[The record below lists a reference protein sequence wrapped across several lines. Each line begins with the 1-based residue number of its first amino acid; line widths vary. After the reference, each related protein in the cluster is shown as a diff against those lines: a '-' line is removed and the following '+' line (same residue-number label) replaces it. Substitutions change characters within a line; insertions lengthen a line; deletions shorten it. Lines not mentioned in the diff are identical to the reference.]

1 MKTLKHYLLPLSL
14 LLMGASH
21 VYAGEEVAA
30 IDTGDTAWMLT
41 SSLLVLM
48 MCLPGLAL
56 FYGGLV
62 RAKNVLSIFVQCFA
76 MAGIMSLLWVAFG
89 YALAAGGGGCDYFGW
104 DSSFLF
110 LNHIQE
116 GTVMDGGTIPES
128 VWVMFQMT
136 FVIISPAI
144 IVGAFAER
152 MKFSAVL
159 IFTVIWTVLSY
170 LPMWHMVWGGGLF
183 SGGDD
188 GNWLMGAHQ
197 HALDF
202 AGGNVVHINA
212 GIAGLVAC
220 IFLGKRKGYPG
231 PALVPHNVPYVLM
244 GAALLWVGWF
254 GFNAGSAGGASGSA
268 GMAMLTTQIAAASAL
283 VVWMGLEWIISKKP
297 TAVGAATGAVAG
309 LVAVTPA
316 AGTTG
321 VMGAMVLGAVSSLAC
336 YFAVTKLKHTFDYD
350 DSLDVFGVHGIG
362 GIVGALLTGVFIRGE
377 DGGSFLQFWV
387 QAKSVMVTI
396 VWSAAAATIAI
407 SIAKVLCR
415 GLRVDEDVEH
425 GGLDRTDHGEE
436 AYNWES

>member
-1 MKTLKHYLLPLSL
+1 MKTLKNYLLPLSL
-14 LLMGASH
+14 LLVGASQ
-21 VYAGEEVAA
+21 VNAGND
-30 IDTGDTAWMLT
+30 ISPLDTGDTAWMLT

-76 MAGIMSLLWVAFG
+76 MAGVMSLLWVAFG
-89 YALAAGGGGCDYFGW
+89 YAVAAGGNGNAYFGW
-104 DSSFLF
+104 DSSLTF
-110 LNHIQE
+110 LNHIKE
-116 GTVMDGGTIPES
+116 DTMMDGGTIPES

-170 LPMWHMVWGGGLF
+170 LPMWHMAWGGGLF
-183 SGGDD
+183 NGGEE

-212 GIAGLVAC
+212 GVAGLVAC
-220 IFLGKRKGYPG
+220 IFIGKRKGFPG
-231 PALVPHNVPYVLM
+231 PSLVPHNVPYVLV

-254 GFNAGSAGGASGSA
+254 GFNAGSAGGASGTA

-283 VVWMGLEWIISKKP
+283 VAWIALEWIISKKP

-316 AGTTG
+316 AGTIG
-321 VMGAMVLGAVSSLAC
+321 IMGAMALGTISSLAC
-336 YFAVTKLKHTFDYD
+336 YFAVTKLKHKLNYD
-350 DSLDVFGVHGIG
+350 DSLDVFGVHGVG
-362 GIVGALLTGVFIRGE
+362 GIVGALLTGVFIRGDE
-377 DGGSFLQFWV
+377 GGSLMQLWV
-387 QAKSVMVTI
+387 QAKSVMLTI
-396 VWSAAAATIAI
+396 GWSAVAAVIALTIAKI
-407 SIAKVLCR
+407 ICR
-415 GLRVDEDVEH
+415 GLRVDEDIEH

-436 AYNWES
+436 AYNWEA